1 MRSMEF
7 SVPMKSTITRLGTWD
22 SKSQIREPEDRQ
34 AFNELSGKVAIVTG
48 GSRGIGKATAA
59 LLAKEGANVVITA
72 KDQTRLENTAKE
84 LRKVIAIPGDITK
97 DVDVQNVV
105 KKTLEKFGRVDILV
119 NNAGIFPKIKPLHEI
134 SESEWNE
141 VIDVNLTGQF
151 RFTKAVI
158 PHMMKS
164 GGRIVNVSS
173 DAGLRS
179 FANFEADAYSASK
192 AALVLLTKAWA
203 VEYAKYKIRVNCV
216 CPGIVETDMTKP
228 YLRNEAERSIAEA
241 EYPIGRIGTPD
252 DVAKAILYL
261 VSEDSSWVTGA
272 VLPIDGGALTK

>member
-1 MRSMEF
+1 
-7 SVPMKSTITRLGTWD
+7 MKIVARGAVIKL
-22 SKSQIREPEDRQ
+22 P
-34 AFNELSGKVAIVTG
+34 GKIAIVTG
-48 GSRGIGKATAA
+48 GSKGIGKATAA
-59 LLAKEGANVVITA
+59 LLAKEGARVVITA
-72 KDQTRLENTAKE
+72 KDQARLESAARE
-84 LRKVIAIPGDITK
+84 SISFVAIAGDIRK
-97 DVDVQNVV
+97 DAEVENVV
-105 KKTLEKFGRVDILV
+105 RKTIERFGKIDILV
-119 NNAGIFPKIKPLHEI
+119 NNAGLK
-134 SESEWNE
+134 
-141 VIDVNLTGQF
+141 
-151 RFTKAVI
+151 
-158 PHMMKS
+158 
-164 GGRIVNVSS
+164 
-173 DAGLRS
+173 S

-261 VSEDSSWVTGA
+261 VSEDASWVTGA

>member
-1 MRSMEF
+1 
-7 SVPMKSTITRLGTWD
+7 MK
-22 SKSQIREPEDRQ
+22 
-34 AFNELSGKVAIVTG
+34 LSEKVVIVTG

-72 KDQTRLENTAKE
+72 KNQTRLENTAKE
-84 LRKVIAIPGDITK
+84 LKNVIAVSGDLRK

-105 KKTLEKFGRVDILV
+105 RKTLEKFGRIDILV
-119 NNAGIFPKIKPLHEI
+119 NNAGIFPKVKPLHEI

-151 RFTKAVI
+151 RFTKAAV
-158 PHMMKS
+158 PHMMKN
-164 GGRIVNVSS
+164 GGCIVNVSS
-173 DAGLRS
+173 DAGLKS

-192 AALVLLTKAWA
+192 AAMVLLTKAWA

-228 YLRNEAERSIAEA
+228 YLLTESERAIATA
-241 EYPIGRIGTPD
+241 EYPIGRIGAPD

-272 VLPIDGGALTK
+272 ILPIDGGAIIK